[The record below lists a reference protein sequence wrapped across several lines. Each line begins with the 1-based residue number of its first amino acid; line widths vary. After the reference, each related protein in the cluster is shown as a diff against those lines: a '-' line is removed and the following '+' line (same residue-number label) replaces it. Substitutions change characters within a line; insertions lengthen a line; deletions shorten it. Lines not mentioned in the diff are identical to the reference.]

1 MTVLPKKTLMIFV
14 SRFDTDEVK
23 HDLNS
28 LTERLEELVNVRDEA
43 VRNKFKDFC
52 DVRLHS

>member
-1 MTVLPKKTLMIFV
+1 MIFV